1 MTLSVLILADDC
13 NPEWAS
19 LPIVAYNTIRELQRV
34 SSLNVTVVT
43 HVRNRANIEA
53 KGELKNVVYIDTEA
67 FAGPLHKISKFFRGG
82 DQVGW
87 TTGVA
92 FNYPMYIAFEL
103 KVKKLFADAF
113 KHGKFDIVH
122 RLTPMSPS
130 TPSLL
135 ATVCQ
140 FQGIPF
146 VVGPVNGGLAWPK
159 EFAQESRKEKEWLLK
174 LRSFHKYLPFYAS
187 IYNRASAVLAAFD
200 HTKKDIP
207 ANKNVVDFPEIGF
220 DPELFYSEPFKS
232 VPRTRKV
239 NFLFA
244 GRLVPYKLP
253 TLALECFARSEF
265 LRANA
270 TLTVVGDGPEKIEID
285 QYAKD
290 MPECVTLRGKQSQA
304 VVAKEMRAS
313 DVFIFPSIRELGAGV
328 IVEAMACGSIPLV
341 VDYGAPA
348 DLVSNDSGFKIQMGT
363 REQLIDRFTKT
374 MEYIVRNKGN
384 VFPHKN
390 ESARKEAQQYTW
402 ENKAKNIVKIYDSV
416 SY

>member
-1 MTLSVLILADDC
+1 MTVSVLILADDC

-19 LPIVAYNTIRELQRV
+19 LPIVAYNTIRELQRNEN
-34 SSLNVTVVT
+34 LTVTVAT
-43 HVRNRANIEA
+43 HVRNRTNIEA
-53 KGELKNVVYIDTEA
+53 RGELKNVVYIDTEA

-130 TPSLL
+130 TSSLL
-135 ATVCQ
+135 ARVCQ
-140 FQGIPF
+140 FNDIPF

-174 LRSFHKYLPFYAS
+174 LRSFHKYLPFYES
-187 IYNRASAVLAAFD
+187 TYSRASAVLAAFD

-207 ANKNVVDFPEIGF
+207 AHNNVVDFPEIGF
-220 DPELFYSEPFKS
+220 DPEVFYPDKYKS
-232 VPRTRKV
+232 GPEGRKV

-253 TLALECFARSEF
+253 TLALACFARSEF
-265 LRANA
+265 LRKTA
-270 TLTVVGDGPEKIEID
+270 TLTIVGDGPERAEIE
-285 QYAKD
+285 QYAKN
-290 MPECVTLRGKQSQA
+290 MPGCVNLLGKLSQSQ
-304 VVAKEMRAS
+304 VAGEMRAS

-328 IVEAMACGSIPLV
+328 IVEAMACGSVPLV

-348 DLVSNDSGFKIQMGT
+348 DLVSFKSGFKIQMGT
-363 REQLIDRFTKT
+363 REQLIERFTYT
-374 MEYIVRNKGN
+374 MEAIVKYKATIL
-384 VFPHKN
+384 PYK
-390 ESARKEAQQYTW
+390 KEASRKDVQQYTW
-402 ENKAKNIVKIYDSV
+402 ANKAKNICNIYDSV
-416 SY
+416 I